1 VPLDEDFQLTRT
13 TRPHLRGALASLLF
27 IIVFT
32 AAQAQQSAPPSQ
44 VPIEQLIKVDVPVVL
59 CIDDKPTA
67 GGQPTRGAYAKA
79 AGHGYRS
86 ILTLR
91 SGKDGIDRGRER
103 AMVERENLRYF
114 NISIVAANP
123 QPAQVDAFLKL
134 VRDKSNHPMLINCA
148 AAERVAPLM
157 TMFRIVEQGWSEEK
171 ALDEAARTGVNRDRL
186 RKFAQDYLA
195 QRKSKRN

>member
-1 VPLDEDFQLTRT
+1 LTKILNS
-13 TRPHLRGALASLLF
+13 PKQRGLICATLASLA
-27 IIVFT
+27 FT
-32 AAQAQQSAPPSQ
+32 IFSGAQTQQSTPPSQ
-44 VPIEQLIKVDVPVVL
+44 VPIEQLIQVDVPVVL
-59 CIDDKPTA
+59 CIDDNPA
-67 GGQPTRGAYAKA
+67 GGQPTSGAYAKA
-79 AGHGYRS
+79 AAHGYQS

-114 NISIVAANP
+114 NIPIVAANP

-171 ALDEAARTGVNRDRL
+171 ALDEAARTGVNRERL

>member
-1 VPLDEDFQLTRT
+1 LTKILSSPKQGGVICAT
-13 TRPHLRGALASLLF
+13 LASLAF
-27 IIVFT
+27 AVFSG
-32 AAQAQQSAPPSQ
+32 AQAQQSAPI
-44 VPIEQLIKVDVPVVL
+44 PIEQLIQVDVPVVL
-59 CIDDKPTA
+59 CIDDNPAA

-79 AGHGYRS
+79 AAQGYKS

-91 SGKDGIDRGRER
+91 NDTDSVDRNRER

-114 NISIVAANP
+114 NISVVAGNL
-123 QPAQVDAFLKL
+123 QPTQVDAFLKL
-134 VRDKSNHPMLINCA
+134 VRDKGNHPMLINCA

-186 RKFAQDYLA
+186 RKFAKDYFA

>member
-1 VPLDEDFQLTRT
+1 MTKILNSPKQ
-13 TRPHLRGALASLLF
+13 RGLICATLASLA
-27 IIVFT
+27 FT
-32 AAQAQQSAPPSQ
+32 IFSGAQTQQSTPPSQ
-44 VPIEQLIKVDVPVVL
+44 VPIEQLIQVDVPVVL
-59 CIDDKPTA
+59 CIDDNPAA
-67 GGQPTRGAYAKA
+67 GGQPTSGAYAKA
-79 AGHGYRS
+79 AAQGFQS

-114 NISIVAANP
+114 NIPIVAANP